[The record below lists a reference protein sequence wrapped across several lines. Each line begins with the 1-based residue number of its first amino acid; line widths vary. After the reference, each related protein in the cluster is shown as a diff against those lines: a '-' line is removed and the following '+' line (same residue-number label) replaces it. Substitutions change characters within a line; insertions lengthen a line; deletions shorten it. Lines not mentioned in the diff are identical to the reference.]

1 MNHVL
6 ITGAAGNLGLTV
18 TKMFL
23 KNNWN
28 VTALTKDSIESNVL
42 ESTFVDY
49 SSTLTIYN
57 CDVTIEEQVKQIF
70 ELLNLRP
77 FSAVVHLVGGI
88 SAGQPINET
97 PVIVFEEM
105 LTLNTLST
113 FLLISK
119 SVEHFKKNE
128 IQGSIITIGAKDNY
142 HQSKNRS
149 AYAASKAAVQ
159 SLTLTAAEEGK
170 EYGIRSNIILP
181 GIIRTPA
188 NLAWAENGE
197 ESKWTDPK
205 SIANTIFY
213 LATPVSKGVTGTVI
227 EMYGQLPA

>member
-6 ITGAAGNLGLTV
+6 ITGAAGNLGFTV

-23 KNNWN
+23 KNNWS

-42 ESTFVDY
+42 ESAFKDF
-49 SSTLTIYN
+49 SKDLTIYN
-57 CDVTIEEQVKQIF
+57 CDVTNEEQVKQIF
-70 ELLNLRP
+70 ELLHLRHI
-77 FSAVVHLVGGI
+77 SAIVHLVGGI

-97 PVIVFEEM
+97 PLVVFEEM
-105 LTLNTLST
+105 ISINTTST
-113 FLLISK
+113 FLLLSQGI
-119 SVEHFKKNE
+119 EHFKTNE

-159 SLTLTAAEEGK
+159 SLTLTASEEGK
-170 EYGIRSNIILP
+170 EYGIRANIILP

-213 LATPVSKGVTGTVI
+213 LATPVSKGITGTVI